1 MKNEKWSIKGK
12 KGDFEFIMNTFGV
25 TACTARLLI
34 NRGKTEERDIREF
47 LYPDESMLYPQ
58 NQMRNLLA
66 AADVIEEKL
75 SSRKKIRVIGD
86 YDADGIMSTYIL
98 TDALKKIGAEADF
111 YIPDRMRDGYGINP
125 DMITVA
131 ANDGIDTII
140 TCDNGISATDAA
152 DEALECGITLIVTD
166 HHELPEM
173 LPEAK
178 VIVDPKHPDDTY
190 PCKNICGA
198 VVAAKLAAELLERKN
213 IVPKGKG
220 VLKYLEF
227 MAIATICDVVPL
239 DGENRIIAS
248 LGLKKLNSEY
258 LGSVDESSGINLGLK
273 ALIDSCDLKEK
284 ISDYHIGFVIGP
296 CLNATGR
303 LDLAARA
310 MELLCS
316 KDMKQA
322 LTLAQQCR
330 DLNQERKDMTFK
342 ETEKAF
348 KLLEAA
354 EDGNS
359 TATSDAKTENAGK
372 ATGDTKPENADKIAG
387 NTKTENAGKKTSTV
401 KTEDSIK
408 EILNSDIIRITGEAT
423 INDRILVVV
432 LPDCHESLAGI
443 IAGRVREKYN
453 KPTFVLTGAQN
464 GIKGSGRSIPGY
476 NMFGELQ
483 KCSELFTKFG
493 GHPMAAGLSLPTE
506 NVAEFR
512 KRLNENCTL
521 TDEDLMR
528 RVELDAAVTLGC
540 FDEKSVEELNL
551 FYPCGQENPTPIFGD
566 MNVKVIR
573 MRRIGKNNNFL
584 RFNFEDSKGY
594 KFQAIYFKDIE
605 ELLECIAEKFGQN
618 SVDLA
623 FEGMP
628 NNIKLTLSYVPE
640 INEYN
645 GVRSIQMKVQGFLF

>member
-58 NQMRNLLA
+58 SQMRNLLA

-152 DEALECGITLIVTD
+152 DEALERGITLIVTD
-166 HHELPEM
+166 HHELPEV
-173 LPEAK
+173 LPDAK
-178 VIVDPKHPDDTY
+178 IIVDPKRPDDTY

-220 VLKYLEF
+220 VLRYLEF

-239 DGENRIIAS
+239 DGENRTIAS

-322 LTLAQQCR
+322 LALAQQCR
-330 DLNQERKDMTFK
+330 DLNQERKDMTFN

-348 KLLEAA
+348 KLLE
-354 EDGNS
+354 EG
-359 TATSDAKTENAGK
+359 DANK
-372 ATGDTKPENADKIAG
+372 
-387 NTKTENAGKKTSTV
+387 
-401 KTEDSIK
+401 
-408 EILNSDIIRITGEAT
+408 
-423 INDRILVVV
+423 NDRVLVVV

-528 RVELDAAVTLGC
+528 RVELDAAVTIGC

-566 MNVKVIR
+566 MNVNVIR

>member
-58 NQMRNLLA
+58 SLMRNLLA

-98 TDALKKIGAEADF
+98 TDALKQIGAEADF

-125 DMITVA
+125 EMITVA
-131 ANDGIDTII
+131 AGDGVDTII
-140 TCDNGISATDAA
+140 TCDNGISAVDAV
-152 DEALECGITLIVTD
+152 DEVNRLGITIIVTD
-166 HHELPEM
+166 HHELPET
-173 LPEAK
+173 LPNAK

-190 PCKNICGA
+190 PCKHICGA
-198 VVAAKLAAELLERKN
+198 VVAAKLAAELLERKG
-213 IVPKGKG
+213 IVPKGNG
-220 VLKYLEF
+220 ILSYLEF
-227 MAIATICDVVPL
+227 MAIATVCDVVPL
-239 DGENRIIAS
+239 DGENRTIAS
-248 LGLKKLNSEY
+248 LGLKKLNSRY
-258 LGSVDESSGINLGLK
+258 LGPIEDTDGVNLGLK
-273 ALIDSCDLKEK
+273 ALVYTCELKDR
-284 ISDYHIGFVIGP
+284 ITDYNIGFVIGP

-310 MELLCS
+310 MQLLCS
-316 KDMKQA
+316 TDMKQA
-322 LTLAQQCR
+322 LALAQQCR

-348 KLLEAA
+348 KILEETA
-354 EDGNS
+354 EGPVTD
-359 TATSDAKTENAGK
+359 TDISD
-372 ATGDTKPENADKIAG
+372 
-387 NTKTENAGKKTSTV
+387 
-401 KTEDSIK
+401 K
-408 EILNSDIIRITGEAT
+408 EIIQITGNANMSE
-423 INDRILVVV
+423 RVLVVV
-432 LPDCHESLAGI
+432 LPSCHESLAGI
-443 IAGRVREKYN
+443 IAGRIREKYN
-453 KPTFVLTGAQN
+453 KPTFVLTGAQS
-464 GIKGSGRSIPGY
+464 GMKGSGRSIPGY

-493 GHPMAAGLSLPTE
+493 GHPMAAGLSLSTE

-512 KRLNENCTL
+512 KRLNENCEL
-521 TDEDLMR
+521 TDEDMMR
-528 RVELDAAVTLGC
+528 KVELDAAVTIGC
-540 FDEKSVEELNL
+540 FDEKSVEELKL
-551 FYPCGQENPTPIFGD
+551 FDPCGQENPSPIFGD

-594 KFQAIYFKDIE
+594 KFQAVYFKDPE
-605 ELLECIAEKFGQN
+605 ELIECIAEKFGKNQ
-618 SVDLA
+618 VDLV
-623 FEGMP
+623 FEGSP

>member
-58 NQMRNLLA
+58 SLMRNLLA

-125 DMITVA
+125 EMITVA

-152 DEALECGITLIVTD
+152 DEAKKRGITLIVTD
-166 HHELPEM
+166 HHELPEV

-239 DGENRIIAS
+239 DGENRTIAS

-322 LTLAQQCR
+322 LALAQQCR
-330 DLNQERKDMTFK
+330 DLNQERKDMTFR

-348 KLLEAA
+348 KLLEVAG
-354 EDGNS
+354 DTDN
-359 TATSDAKTENAGK
+359 TATSNARI
-372 ATGDTKPENADKIAG
+372 DNADKSVKG
-387 NTKTENAGKKTSTV
+387 NTETENTST
-401 KTEDSIK
+401 ENLEEEIIK
-408 EILNSDIIRITGEAT
+408 ITGNAKLS
-423 INDRILVVV
+423 DRVLVVV
-432 LPDCHESLAGI
+432 LPSCHESLAGI
-443 IAGRVREKYN
+443 IAGRIREKYN
-453 KPTFVLTGAQN
+453 KPTFVLTGAQS
-464 GIKGSGRSIPGY
+464 GMKGSGRSIPGY

>member
-58 NQMRNLLA
+58 SQMRNLLA

-152 DEALECGITLIVTD
+152 DEALERGITLIVTD
-166 HHELPEM
+166 HHELPEV

-198 VVAAKLAAELLERKN
+198 VVAAKLASELLERKN

-220 VLKYLEF
+220 VLRYLEF

-239 DGENRIIAS
+239 DGENRTIAS

-322 LTLAQQCR
+322 LALAQQCR
-330 DLNQERKDMTFK
+330 DLNQERKDMTFR

-348 KLLEAA
+348 KLLEVAGNGITTSGNTENSNTRNGSAA
-354 EDGNS
+354 NGNTENSNARNGS
-359 TATSDAKTENAGK
+359 TAN
-372 ATGDTKPENADKIAG
+372 G
-387 NTKTENAGKKTSTV
+387 NIGSSVIES
-401 KTEDSIK
+401 SIL
-408 EILNSDIIRITGEAT
+408 EILNSEIIKITGEAT
-423 INDRILVVV
+423 KNDKILVVV

-528 RVELDAAVTLGC
+528 RVELDAAVTIGC

-566 MNVKVIR
+566 MNVNVIR

>member
-58 NQMRNLLA
+58 SLMRNLLA

-98 TDALKKIGAEADF
+98 TDALKQIGAEADF

-125 DMITVA
+125 EMITVA
-131 ANDGIDTII
+131 AGDGVDTII

-152 DEALECGITLIVTD
+152 GEAKKCSITLIVTD
-166 HHELPEM
+166 HHELPEV
-173 LPEAK
+173 LPDAK
-178 VIVDPKHPDDTY
+178 VIVDPKHPEDTY
-190 PCKNICGA
+190 PCKHICGA
-198 VVAAKLAAELLERKN
+198 VVAAKLAAELLERKS

-220 VLKYLEF
+220 ILRYLEF

-239 DGENRIIAS
+239 DGENRTIAS
-248 LGLKKLNSEY
+248 LGLKKLNREY
-258 LGSVDESSGINLGLK
+258 LGPIEDTDGVNLGLK
-273 ALIDSCDLKEK
+273 ALVYTCELKDR
-284 ISDYHIGFVIGP
+284 ITDYNIGFVIGP

-316 KDMKQA
+316 TDMKEA
-322 LTLAQQCR
+322 LALAQQCR
-330 DLNQERKDMTFK
+330 DLNQERKDMTFR

-348 KLLEAA
+348 KLLESVI
-354 EDGNS
+354 DS
-359 TATSDAKTENAGK
+359 AKTEDANKTACNTKLENAGK
-372 ATGDTKPENADKIAG
+372 TTG
-387 NTKTENAGKKTSTV
+387 TV
-401 KTEDSIK
+401 KTEDSIT

-443 IAGRVREKYN
+443 IAGRIREKYN
-453 KPTFVLTGAQN
+453 KPTFVLTGAQS
-464 GIKGSGRSIPGY
+464 GMKGSGRSIPGY

-493 GHPMAAGLSLPTE
+493 GHPMAAGLSLSTE

-512 KRLNENCTL
+512 KRLNENCEL
-521 TDEDLMR
+521 TDEDMMR
-528 RVELDAAVTLGC
+528 KVELDAAVTIGC
-540 FDEKSVEELNL
+540 FDEKSVEELKL
-551 FYPCGQENPTPIFGD
+551 FDPCGQENPSPIFGD

-594 KFQAIYFKDIE
+594 KFQAVYFKDPE
-605 ELLECIAEKFGQN
+605 ELIECIAEKFGKNQ
-618 SVDLA
+618 VDLA
-623 FEGMP
+623 FEGSP

-645 GVRSIQMKVQGFLF
+645 GVRFIQMKVQGFLF

>member
-58 NQMRNLLA
+58 NLMRNLLA

-75 SSRKKIRVIGD
+75 SSHRKIRVIGD

-98 TDALKKIGAEADF
+98 TDALKQIGAEADF

-125 DMITVA
+125 EMITVA
-131 ANDGIDTII
+131 AGDGVDTII

-152 DEALECGITLIVTD
+152 GEAKKCGITLIVTD
-166 HHELPEM
+166 HHELPEI
-173 LPEAK
+173 LPDAK
-178 VIVDPKHPDDTY
+178 VIVDPKHPEDTY
-190 PCKNICGA
+190 PCKHICGA
-198 VVAAKLAAELLERKN
+198 VVAAKLAAELLERKS

-220 VLKYLEF
+220 ILRYLEF

-239 DGENRIIAS
+239 DGENRTIAS
-248 LGLKKLNSEY
+248 LGLKKLNREY
-258 LGSVDESSGINLGLK
+258 LGPIEDTDGVNIGLK
-273 ALIDSCDLKEK
+273 ALVYTCELKDR
-284 ISDYHIGFVIGP
+284 ITDYNIGFVIGP

-310 MELLCS
+310 MQLLCS
-316 KDMKQA
+316 TDMKQA
-322 LTLAQQCR
+322 LALAQQCR

-348 KLLEAA
+348 KILDETA
-354 EDGNS
+354 EGPVTD
-359 TATSDAKTENAGK
+359 TDISD
-372 ATGDTKPENADKIAG
+372 
-387 NTKTENAGKKTSTV
+387 
-401 KTEDSIK
+401 K
-408 EILNSDIIRITGEAT
+408 EIIEITGNANMSE
-423 INDRILVVV
+423 RVLVVV
-432 LPDCHESLAGI
+432 LPSCHESLAGI
-443 IAGRVREKYN
+443 IAGRIREKYN
-453 KPTFVLTGAQN
+453 KPTFVLTGAQS
-464 GIKGSGRSIPGY
+464 GMKGSGRSIPGY

-493 GHPMAAGLSLPTE
+493 GHPMAAGLSLTTE

-521 TDEDLMR
+521 TDEDMMR
-528 RVELDAAVTLGC
+528 KVELDAAVTIGC
-540 FDEKSVEELNL
+540 FDEKSVEELKL
-551 FYPCGQENPTPIFGD
+551 FDPCGQENPSPIFGD

-594 KFQAIYFKDIE
+594 KFQAVYFKDPE
-605 ELLECIAEKFGQN
+605 ELIECIAEKFGKNQ
-618 SVDLA
+618 VDLA
-623 FEGMP
+623 FEGSP